1 MSFWPWPCSIPWIH
15 VAAST
20 GRSWISIGSAPLYL
34 RPQPD
39 GVNLSLLHKLLI
51 NSVRHLSA
59 VPVILIAA
67 LHIDTKPPCS
77 IAAYLQTFPP
87 LYFPR
92 DFVLRLSLSKAGK
105 PAKCR
110 ACGGL
115 PSQGKALRPVIL
127 VKSRTQTGELPDS
140 SPGVKPPTHS
150 RIDGHHRVFPF
161 RLMGGHR
168 GPQVP
173 HPTKIIGHR
182 LKRTE
187 SQEKTR

>member
-1 MSFWPWPCSIPWIH
+1 M
-15 VAAST
+15 
-20 GRSWISIGSAPLYL
+20 
-34 RPQPD
+34 
-39 GVNLSLLHKLLI
+39 I

-127 VKSRTQTGELPDS
+127 VKSRTQTGELPDG
-140 SPGVKPPTHS
+140 SPGESPPP
-150 RIDGHHRVFPF
+150 ILD
-161 RLMGGHR
+161 LMGTIAFWANGGSPAATGSR
-168 GPQVP
+168 
-173 HPTKIIGHR
+173 TR
-182 LKRTE
+182 LRSSGTDKRTE
-187 SQEKTR
+187 S